1 MKEASDFLT
10 TLEREI
16 MSLKGQLQ
24 KLREAKSVDEMTVR

>member
-10 TLEREI
+10 MLEREI
-16 MSLKGQLQ
+16 MLLKGQLQ